1 MSKLVRVSVE
11 THQRLCDIG
20 KKNES
25 FNTIIERLL
34 NNNDEYEE
42 IKQLI
47 QAEQEIE
54 RGEYT
59 VYKSSKDLFKA
70 IEEEN

>member
-1 MSKLVRVSVE
+1 MSKLVRVSDM

-34 NNNDEYEE
+34 ERNEEYLEIKELIEADKSLETEDYEE
-42 IKQLI
+42 FESAEELINYIKR
-47 QAEQEIE
+47 E
-54 RGEYT
+54 
-59 VYKSSKDLFKA
+59 
-70 IEEEN
+70 